1 MAKDTPSMA
10 KNKMNR
16 CFKAILDPH
25 PNKKEIDSL
34 WMYFNSCCAYCGK
47 GIQRSSRTGHLD
59 HVLSS
64 AAGGTNSIYNHV
76 LSCAICNGDEKREE
90 DWHIFLHKKSSSSK
104 LAQEREYKIKVWLQK
119 APTSISNPEFERE
132 AEHIINKSIA
142 EFDNAVLK
150 LRQLSKST

>member
-10 KNKMNR
+10 KNKMKR

-25 PNKKEIDSL
+25 PSKKEIDSL
-34 WMYFNSCCAYCGK
+34 WVYFSSCCAYCGK
-47 GIQRSSRTGHLD
+47 EIDRSSRTGHID

-64 AAGGTNSIYNHV
+64 AEGGTNSIYNHV

-90 DWHIFLHKKSSSSK
+90 DWCSFLHKKSSSDK
-104 LAQEREYKIKVWLQK
+104 TAQEREKKINAWLQN
-119 APTSISNPEFERE
+119 ASPIASNPELEQE
-132 AEHIINKSIA
+132 AEKIINNAIA
-142 EFDNAVLK
+142 EFDNAISK